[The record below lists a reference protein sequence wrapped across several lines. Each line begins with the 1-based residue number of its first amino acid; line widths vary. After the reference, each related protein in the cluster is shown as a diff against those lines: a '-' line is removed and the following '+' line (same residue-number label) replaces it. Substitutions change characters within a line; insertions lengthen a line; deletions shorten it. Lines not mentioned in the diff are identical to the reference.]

1 MKLGITW
8 SFPFHIMNRHQC
20 PLHEPPQE
28 SPDGSSPMS
37 LFPQMPLRDLD
48 SEIENIE
55 KFFLLGLSQPA
66 QERDGLKELE
76 ANFKESAKTGD
87 LQALQTLTNPHLQPP
102 DIKRTQPGPHD
113 FHSSPYPQMPTDKIV
128 DYTESYRLRY
138 NSARNFIKRIKL
150 VCRRLQKFLTKE
162 PSVTGCEKHRLRT
175 TQGLFRHPK
184 VVLGNGLHYL
194 RLTGTNYQPLDL
206 ISAFS
211 ALIVASSLIHQA
223 PGQVKELEQKF
234 NEDLGRWKTL
244 SAQNQP
250 DPFGL
255 FQEVVGAAFALKSFP
270 RAAPLY
276 VSGNEGLPPR
286 VANMHP
292 SNPNVFAQL
301 QSTKND
307 IAIQEIYDQGPDLD
321 AFENTIDNL
330 FGASEDHQAPD
341 QHDSGISMGTS
352 VEDSM
357 YYQMPDEGADDPWA
371 PVMQ

>member
-1 MKLGITW
+1 
-8 SFPFHIMNRHQC
+8 MNRHQC

-55 KFFLLGLSQPA
+55 KSFLLGLSQPA

-76 ANFKESAKTGD
+76 AYFKESAKTGD

-102 DIKRTQPGPHD
+102 DIKILHSIDFIQNELSLASQEISGYYQSLIQRTQPGPHD

-150 VCRRLQKFLTKE
+150 
-162 PSVTGCEKHRLRT
+162 
-175 TQGLFRHPK
+175 
-184 VVLGNGLHYL
+184 
-194 RLTGTNYQPLDL
+194 
-206 ISAFS
+206 
-211 ALIVASSLIHQA
+211 
-223 PGQVKELEQKF
+223 
-234 NEDLGRWKTL
+234 
-244 SAQNQP
+244 NQP

-270 RAAPLY
+270 RAQPLS
-276 VSGNEGLPPR
+276 VPGNEGLPPR

-292 SNPNVFAQL
+292 FNPNVFAQL
-301 QSTKND
+301 QYVAFDFFLQASSGKSSMPCLCR
-307 IAIQEIYDQGPDLD
+307 YLD
-321 AFENTIDNL
+321 
-330 FGASEDHQAPD
+330 
-341 QHDSGISMGTS
+341 
-352 VEDSM
+352 
-357 YYQMPDEGADDPWA
+357 
-371 PVMQ
+371 

>member
-102 DIKRTQPGPHD
+102 DIKILHSIDFIQNELSLASQEISGYYQSLIQRTQPGPHD

-162 PSVTGCEKHRLRT
+162 LSVTGCEKHRLRT

-223 PGQVKELEQKF
+223 PGQVKELEQK
-234 NEDLGRWKTL
+234 
-244 SAQNQP
+244 
-250 DPFGL
+250 
-255 FQEVVGAAFALKSFP
+255 
-270 RAAPLY
+270 
-276 VSGNEGLPPR
+276 
-286 VANMHP
+286 
-292 SNPNVFAQL
+292 
-301 QSTKND
+301 
-307 IAIQEIYDQGPDLD
+307 
-321 AFENTIDNL
+321 
-330 FGASEDHQAPD
+330 
-341 QHDSGISMGTS
+341 
-352 VEDSM
+352 
-357 YYQMPDEGADDPWA
+357 
-371 PVMQ
+371 

>member
-1 MKLGITW
+1 
-8 SFPFHIMNRHQC
+8 MNRHQC

-76 ANFKESAKTGD
+76 AYFKESAKTGD

-102 DIKRTQPGPHD
+102 DIKILHSIDFIQNELSLASQEISGYYQSLIQRTQPGPHD

-150 VCRRLQKFLTKE
+150 
-162 PSVTGCEKHRLRT
+162 
-175 TQGLFRHPK
+175 
-184 VVLGNGLHYL
+184 
-194 RLTGTNYQPLDL
+194 
-206 ISAFS
+206 
-211 ALIVASSLIHQA
+211 A

-270 RAAPLY
+270 RAQPLS
-276 VSGNEGLPPR
+276 VPGNEGLPPR

-292 SNPNVFAQL
+292 FNPNVFAQL
-301 QSTKND
+301 QYVAFDFFLQASSGKSSM
-307 IAIQEIYDQGPDLD
+307 PCLCRDLD
-321 AFENTIDNL
+321 ASENTIDNL

>member
-1 MKLGITW
+1 
-8 SFPFHIMNRHQC
+8 MNRHQC

-55 KFFLLGLSQPA
+55 KFFLLGLSRPA

-102 DIKRTQPGPHD
+102 DIKILHSID
-113 FHSSPYPQMPTDKIV
+113 FIQNELSLASKEIS
-128 DYTESYRLRY
+128 DYYQRQAKSKSW
-138 NSARNFIKRIKL
+138 NRN
-150 VCRRLQKFLTKE
+150 
-162 PSVTGCEKHRLRT
+162 
-175 TQGLFRHPK
+175 
-184 VVLGNGLHYL
+184 
-194 RLTGTNYQPLDL
+194 
-206 ISAFS
+206 
-211 ALIVASSLIHQA
+211 
-223 PGQVKELEQKF
+223 
-234 NEDLGRWKTL
+234 LGRWKTL

-255 FQEVVGAAFALKSFP
+255 FQEVFGAAFALKSFP
-270 RAAPLY
+270 RAAP
-276 VSGNEGLPPR
+276 
-286 VANMHP
+286 
-292 SNPNVFAQL
+292 F
-301 QSTKND
+301 
-307 IAIQEIYDQGPDLD
+307 
-321 AFENTIDNL
+321 
-330 FGASEDHQAPD
+330 EDHQAPD

-371 PVMQ
+371 PFMQ

>member
-1 MKLGITW
+1 
-8 SFPFHIMNRHQC
+8 MNRHQC

-76 ANFKESAKTGD
+76 AYFKESAKTGD

-102 DIKRTQPGPHD
+102 DIKILHSIDFIQNELSLASQEISGYYQSLIQRTQPGPHD

-150 VCRRLQKFLTKE
+150 
-162 PSVTGCEKHRLRT
+162 
-175 TQGLFRHPK
+175 
-184 VVLGNGLHYL
+184 
-194 RLTGTNYQPLDL
+194 
-206 ISAFS
+206 
-211 ALIVASSLIHQA
+211 A

-270 RAAPLY
+270 RAQPLS
-276 VSGNEGLPPR
+276 VPGNEGLPPR

-292 SNPNVFAQL
+292 FNPNVFAQPQYVAFDFFL
-301 QSTKND
+301 Q
-307 IAIQEIYDQGPDLD
+307 
-321 AFENTIDNL
+321 
-330 FGASEDHQAPD
+330 AS
-341 QHDSGISMGTS
+341 SGKSSM
-352 VEDSM
+352 
-357 YYQMPDEGADDPWA
+357 PCLC
-371 PVMQ
+371 

>member
-1 MKLGITW
+1 
-8 SFPFHIMNRHQC
+8 
-20 PLHEPPQE
+20 
-28 SPDGSSPMS
+28 
-37 LFPQMPLRDLD
+37 
-48 SEIENIE
+48 
-55 KFFLLGLSQPA
+55 
-66 QERDGLKELE
+66 
-76 ANFKESAKTGD
+76 
-87 LQALQTLTNPHLQPP
+87 
-102 DIKRTQPGPHD
+102 
-113 FHSSPYPQMPTDKIV
+113 MPTDKIV

-150 VCRRLQKFLTKE
+150 VCWRLQKFLTKE
-162 PSVTGCEKHRLRT
+162 LSVTGCEKHRLRT

-194 RLTGTNYQPLDL
+194 RLIGTNYQPLDL

-255 FQEVVGAAFALKSFP
+255 FEEVVGAAFALKTFP
-270 RAAPLY
+270 RAAP
-276 VSGNEGLPPR
+276 
-286 VANMHP
+286 
-292 SNPNVFAQL
+292 F
-301 QSTKND
+301 
-307 IAIQEIYDQGPDLD
+307 
-321 AFENTIDNL
+321 
-330 FGASEDHQAPD
+330 EDHQAPD

-371 PVMQ
+371 PFMQ

>member
-1 MKLGITW
+1 
-8 SFPFHIMNRHQC
+8 MNRHQC

-102 DIKRTQPGPHD
+102 DIKVLHSID
-113 FHSSPYPQMPTDKIV
+113 FIQNELSLASKEIS
-128 DYTESYRLRY
+128 DYYQLRY

-301 QSTKND
+301 QSVAFDFFLQASSGKSSMPCLCR
-307 IAIQEIYDQGPDLD
+307 YLD
-321 AFENTIDNL
+321 
-330 FGASEDHQAPD
+330 
-341 QHDSGISMGTS
+341 
-352 VEDSM
+352 
-357 YYQMPDEGADDPWA
+357 
-371 PVMQ
+371 

>member
-1 MKLGITW
+1 
-8 SFPFHIMNRHQC
+8 MNRHQC

-102 DIKRTQPGPHD
+102 DIKILHSID
-113 FHSSPYPQMPTDKIV
+113 FIQNELSLASKEIS
-128 DYTESYRLRY
+128 DYYQLRY

-150 VCRRLQKFLTKE
+150 VYWRLQKFLTKE
-162 PSVTGCEKHRLRT
+162 LSVTGCEKHRLRT

-184 VVLGNGLHYL
+184 VVLGNGVHYL
-194 RLTGTNYQPLDL
+194 RLIGTNYQPLDL

-255 FQEVVGAAFALKSFP
+255 FEEVVGAAFALKTFP

-276 VSGNEGLPPR
+276 VPGNEGLPPR

-292 SNPNVFAQL
+292 FNPNVFAQL
-301 QSTKND
+301 QSVAFDFFLQASSGKSSMPCLCR
-307 IAIQEIYDQGPDLD
+307 YLD
-321 AFENTIDNL
+321 
-330 FGASEDHQAPD
+330 
-341 QHDSGISMGTS
+341 
-352 VEDSM
+352 
-357 YYQMPDEGADDPWA
+357 
-371 PVMQ
+371 

>member
-1 MKLGITW
+1 
-8 SFPFHIMNRHQC
+8 MNRHQC

-55 KFFLLGLSQPA
+55 KFFLLGLNIKILHSIDFIQNELSLASQEISGYY
-66 QERDGLKELE
+66 QSLI
-76 ANFKESAKTGD
+76 
-87 LQALQTLTNPHLQPP
+87 Q
-102 DIKRTQPGPHD
+102 RTQPGPHD

-270 RAAPLY
+270 RAQPLS
-276 VSGNEGLPPR
+276 VPGNEGLPPR

-292 SNPNVFAQL
+292 FNPNVFAQL
-301 QSTKND
+301 QYVAFDFFLQASSGKSSMPCLCR
-307 IAIQEIYDQGPDLD
+307 YLD
-321 AFENTIDNL
+321 
-330 FGASEDHQAPD
+330 
-341 QHDSGISMGTS
+341 
-352 VEDSM
+352 
-357 YYQMPDEGADDPWA
+357 
-371 PVMQ
+371 

>member
-1 MKLGITW
+1 
-8 SFPFHIMNRHQC
+8 MNRHQC

-102 DIKRTQPGPHD
+102 DIKILHSID
-113 FHSSPYPQMPTDKIV
+113 FIQNELSLASKEIS
-128 DYTESYRLRY
+128 DYYQLRY

-162 PSVTGCEKHRLRT
+162 LSVTGCEKHRLRT

-234 NEDLGRWKTL
+234 NEDLGRWKNL
-244 SAQNQP
+244 SVQNQP

-255 FQEVVGAAFALKSFP
+255 FQEVVGAAFSLKSFP

-276 VSGNEGLPPR
+276 VPGNEGLPPR

-292 SNPNVFAQL
+292 FNPNVFAQL
-301 QSTKND
+301 QSVAFGFFLQASSGKSSMPCLCR
-307 IAIQEIYDQGPDLD
+307 YLD
-321 AFENTIDNL
+321 
-330 FGASEDHQAPD
+330 
-341 QHDSGISMGTS
+341 
-352 VEDSM
+352 
-357 YYQMPDEGADDPWA
+357 
-371 PVMQ
+371 

>member
-1 MKLGITW
+1 
-8 SFPFHIMNRHQC
+8 
-20 PLHEPPQE
+20 
-28 SPDGSSPMS
+28 
-37 LFPQMPLRDLD
+37 
-48 SEIENIE
+48 
-55 KFFLLGLSQPA
+55 
-66 QERDGLKELE
+66 
-76 ANFKESAKTGD
+76 
-87 LQALQTLTNPHLQPP
+87 
-102 DIKRTQPGPHD
+102 
-113 FHSSPYPQMPTDKIV
+113 MPTDKIV

-150 VCRRLQKFLTKE
+150 VCWRLQKFLTKE
-162 PSVTGCEKHRLRT
+162 LSVTGCEKHRLRT

-194 RLTGTNYQPLDL
+194 RLIGTNYQPLDL

-255 FQEVVGAAFALKSFP
+255 FEEVVGAAFALKTFP

-276 VSGNEGLPPR
+276 VPGNEGLPPR

-292 SNPNVFAQL
+292 FNPNVFAQL
-301 QSTKND
+301 QSVAFDFFLQASSGKSSMPCLS
-307 IAIQEIYDQGPDLD
+307 IQEIYDHGPDLD
-321 AFENTIDNL
+321 ASENTIDNL

-371 PVMQ
+371 PFMQ

>member
-1 MKLGITW
+1 
-8 SFPFHIMNRHQC
+8 MNRHQC

-76 ANFKESAKTGD
+76 ANFKKSAKTGD

-102 DIKRTQPGPHD
+102 DIKILHSID
-113 FHSSPYPQMPTDKIV
+113 FIQNELSLASKEIS
-128 DYTESYRLRY
+128 DYYQRQAKSKSW
-138 NSARNFIKRIKL
+138 NRN
-150 VCRRLQKFLTKE
+150 
-162 PSVTGCEKHRLRT
+162 
-175 TQGLFRHPK
+175 
-184 VVLGNGLHYL
+184 
-194 RLTGTNYQPLDL
+194 
-206 ISAFS
+206 
-211 ALIVASSLIHQA
+211 
-223 PGQVKELEQKF
+223 
-234 NEDLGRWKTL
+234 LGRWKTL

-255 FQEVVGAAFALKSFP
+255 FEEVVGAAFALKTFP

-276 VSGNEGLPPR
+276 VPGNEGLPPR

-292 SNPNVFAQL
+292 FNPNVFAQL
-301 QSTKND
+301 QSVAFDFFLQASSGKSSMPCLS
-307 IAIQEIYDQGPDLD
+307 IQEIYDHGPDLD
-321 AFENTIDNL
+321 ASENTIDNL

-371 PVMQ
+371 PFMQ

>member
-1 MKLGITW
+1 
-8 SFPFHIMNRHQC
+8 MNRHQY
-20 PLHEPPQE
+20 PLDEPPQE
-28 SPDGSSPMS
+28 SPDGSSPIS

-48 SEIENIE
+48 SDVENIE
-55 KFFLLGLSQPA
+55 KLFLLGLSQPA

-102 DIKRTQPGPHD
+102 DIKILHNIDFIQNELSLAPKEISDYYQQLIQRTQPGPHD

-150 VCRRLQKFLTKE
+150 
-162 PSVTGCEKHRLRT
+162 
-175 TQGLFRHPK
+175 
-184 VVLGNGLHYL
+184 
-194 RLTGTNYQPLDL
+194 
-206 ISAFS
+206 
-211 ALIVASSLIHQA
+211 A

-255 FQEVVGAAFALKSFP
+255 FQEVVGAAFALKS
-270 RAAPLY
+270 
-276 VSGNEGLPPR
+276 SQGLRPYTCQKTKG
-286 VANMHP
+286 
-292 SNPNVFAQL
+292 FLLGL
-301 QSTKND
+301 QTCTRSTPTS
-307 IAIQEIYDQGPDLD
+307 IREIYDRGPDLD
-321 AFENTIDNL
+321 ASENTIDNL
-330 FGASEDHQAPD
+330 FGASEDHQASD

-357 YYQMPDEGADDPWA
+357 YYQMPDEGADNP
-371 PVMQ
+371 